1 MPHCK
6 SNYDNTKNIMTAE
19 VEKQRIPNEMS
30 LSLEEEKTILTK
42 CYGELTKHQLYHGY
56 FLPML
61 VKSKLRSNIENY
73 SKVPFKISI
82 EIDKE
87 KLEKLTEKEQQFF
100 VDAVDRKA
108 LSTSYTKEEIRIFQ
122 MATQDVIYL
131 L

>member
-1 MPHCK
+1 MPF
-6 SNYDNTKNIMTAE
+6 SEI
-19 VEKQRIPNEMS
+19 EKQRIPNEMS
-30 LSLEEEKTILTK
+30 LSLEKEKTVLTK

-56 FLPML
+56 FLPMT
-61 VKSKLRSNIENY
+61 VKSKLRSNIEHY

-100 VDAVDRKA
+100 TDAVDRKA
-108 LSTSYTKEEIRIFQ
+108 LSSGYTQEEIRIFQ
-122 MATQDVIYL
+122 MATTDSIYL

>member
-1 MPHCK
+1 
-6 SNYDNTKNIMTAE
+6 
-19 VEKQRIPNEMS
+19 
-30 LSLEEEKTILTK
+30 
-42 CYGELTKHQLYHGY
+42 
-56 FLPML
+56 ML

-122 MATQDVIYL
+122 MVTQDLIYL